1 SAPGPESVDL
11 IEIFRG
17 LYQHWAVYVGE
28 GYVIHHCTTLS
39 KMSVPHERVTV
50 KKEKLYVVVSNND
63 YCINSILDEKYE
75 PRPIQEIV
83 QDAHS
88 LLGKELPYSVL
99 TRHCEHVV
107 TKLRYR
113 KPQSLVTVAVGAGAG
128 LCIGAIAYAV
138 KTRTGNGEERG
149 ETESRE

>member
-1 SAPGPESVDL
+1 SAPGPESGDL

-39 KMSVPHERVTV
+39 KMSVPHERATV

-83 QDAHS
+83 QDAHICHTHTC
-88 LLGKELPYSVL
+88 LKNANCW
-99 TRHCEHVV
+99 T
-107 TKLRYR
+107 T
-113 KPQSLVTVAVGAGAG
+113 G
-128 LCIGAIAYAV
+128 LFMV
-138 KTRTGNGEERG
+138 KYFEIIY
-149 ETESRE
+149 